1 MLHHVAV
8 NQPTTTAYLSRLQR
22 LSLLDG
28 EGTVIGR
35 VQDVVVVPST
45 PGEPPPVIGFVV
57 GTAGRRRIFVNGN
70 KVAEIDASGVRLVQ
84 GTLDYRAFRKRE
96 GELLARADIVGR
108 RIGGEVVG
116 DLSIIPTP
124 LGARAWQVQ
133 DVALVTP
140 GVLRRRRVGRTV
152 TWKELPELFDTG
164 RQVDRQVAALRD
176 LHPSEV
182 ATRVVRLPLAQRR
195 QLAEAMEDPELAD
208 LLEELPED
216 EQIRLIQDLG
226 VERVATVLG
235 EMEADDA
242 ADLLA
247 EMSEGDREEVLG
259 AMEDE
264 EQADDLRRLLTYDS
278 RSAGGLMTP
287 EPLILRP
294 DVTVGEALARLREF
308 DLPQVLACNVF
319 VTEPPTEAPTGR
331 YLGMVGFQRL
341 LRVPPGDPIGRVL
354 DDEAPEPVAPD
365 AAEIE
370 VARRLAAYDGLA
382 LPVVDRAGRLLGAV
396 TVDDVLDRV
405 LPVGWR
411 RR

>member
-1 MLHHVAV
+1 MLHGVPV
-8 NQPTTTAYLSRLQR
+8 TQPTTTAYLSRLQR

-28 EGTVIGR
+28 DGTVVGR
-35 VQDVVVVPST
+35 VDDVVIVPST
-45 PGEPPPVIGFVV
+45 PGDPPPVIGFVV
-57 GTAGRRRIFVNGN
+57 TTPGRRRIFVNGA
-70 KVAEIDASGVRLVQ
+70 KVAEIDGTGVRLVH
-84 GTLDYRAFRKRE
+84 GTVDYRAFRKRD
-96 GELLARADIVGR
+96 GELLGRADIVGR
-108 RIGGEVVG
+108 PVEGQVVT

-124 LGARAWQVQ
+124 LGSRAWQVQ
-133 DVALVTP
+133 DIALASS
-140 GVLRRRRVGRTV
+140 GVLRRRRVERTV
-152 TWKELPELFDTG
+152 TWKELPGLFDTG

-182 ATRVVRLPLAQRR
+182 AARVVRLPLAQRR

-216 EQIRLIQDLG
+216 EQIRLIQELG
-226 VERVATVLG
+226 IERVAVVLS

-247 EMSEGDREEVLG
+247 EMSEGDREEVLE

-264 EQADDLRRLLTYDS
+264 DQAEDLRRLLTYDS

-308 DLPQVLACNVF
+308 DLPQVLAANVF

-341 LRVPPGDPIGRVL
+341 LRVPPGEPVGRVL
-354 DDEAPEPVAPD
+354 DDDAPDPVAPD
-365 AAEIE
+365 ASEEE
-370 VARRLAAYDGLA
+370 VAQRLAAYDGLA

-396 TVDDVLDRV
+396 TVDDVLDRI

>member
-1 MLHHVAV
+1 MLLGMPAT
-8 NQPTTTAYLSRLQR
+8 QPTTRAYLSRLQR
-22 LSLLDG
+22 LPLLDG
-28 EGTVIGR
+28 DGAVLGR
-35 VQDVVVVPST
+35 VEDVVIVPST

-70 KVAEIDASGVRLVQ
+70 KVADIDPGGVRLVQ
-84 GTLDYRAFRKRE
+84 GTVDYRAFRKRD
-96 GELLARADIVGR
+96 GELLARADVIGR
-108 RIGGEVVG
+108 HVGGEVVA

-124 LGARAWQVQ
+124 LGARAWQVH
-133 DVALVTP
+133 DVALAAP
-140 GVLRRRRVGRTV
+140 GVLRRRRGGRTA

-182 ATRVVRLPLAQRR
+182 AARVVRLPMAQRR

-208 LLEELPED
+208 LLEQLPED
-216 EQIRLIQDLG
+216 EQVRLIEDLG
-226 VERVATVLG
+226 VERVAIVLA

-264 EQADDLRRLLTYDS
+264 EQADELRRLLTYDS
-278 RSAGGLMTP
+278 RSAGGLMNP
-287 EPLILRP
+287 EPMILRP
-294 DVTVGEALARLREF
+294 DVTVGEALARLREL

-341 LRVPPGDPIGRVL
+341 LRVPPGEPIGQVL

-365 AAEIE
+365 AVEDE

>member
-1 MLHHVAV
+1 MLHGVTTTS
-8 NQPTTTAYLSRLQR
+8 PTATAYLSRLQR
-22 LSLLDG
+22 LPLLDG
-28 EGTVIGR
+28 DGAVIGR
-35 VQDVVVVPST
+35 VEDVVIVPST

-57 GTAGRRRIFVNGN
+57 GTPGRRRIFVNGN
-70 KVAEIDASGVRLVQ
+70 KVAEIDVGGVRLVQ
-84 GTLDYRAFRKRE
+84 GSVDHRVFHQRD
-96 GELLARADIVGR
+96 GELLARADIIGR
-108 RIGGEVVG
+108 EIEGEVVG

-124 LGARAWQVQ
+124 LGTRAWQVQ
-133 DVALVTP
+133 DVALVAP

-152 TWKELPELFDTG
+152 TWKEMPSLFDTG

-182 ATRVVRLPLAQRR
+182 AARVVRLPLAQRR

-216 EQIRLIQDLG
+216 EQVRLIQDLG
-226 VERVATVLG
+226 VERVAIVLG

-247 EMSEGDREEVLG
+247 EMAEGDREEVLE
-259 AMEDE
+259 AMDDE
-264 EQADDLRRLLTYDS
+264 EQADDLRRLLSYDS
-278 RSAGGLMTP
+278 RSAGGLMNP

-294 DVTVGEALARLREF
+294 DVTVGEALARLRAF
-308 DLPQVLACNVF
+308 DLAQVLACNVF

-341 LRVPPGDPIGRVL
+341 LRVPPGEPIGRVL
-354 DDEAPEPVAPD
+354 DDEAPEPVAPE
-365 AAEIE
+365 APEGE

-396 TVDDVLDRV
+396 TVDDVLDRI

>member
-1 MLHHVAV
+1 MATTH
-8 NQPTTTAYLSRLQR
+8 PTTTAYLSRLQR
-22 LSLLDG
+22 LPLLDG
-28 EGTVIGR
+28 DGGVVGQVE
-35 VQDVVVVPST
+35 DVVIAPSS

-57 GTAGRRRIFVNGN
+57 GTPGRRRIFVNGN
-70 KVAEIDASGVRLVQ
+70 KVADIDPSGVRLVQ
-84 GTLDYRAFRKRE
+84 GTVDSRAFRKRD
-96 GELLARADIVGR
+96 GELLARADIIGR
-108 RIGGEVVG
+108 TVDSEVVG

-124 LGARAWQVQ
+124 LGARAWQVN
-133 DVALVTP
+133 DVALVVP

-152 TWKELPELFDTG
+152 SWSELPELFDTG

-182 ATRVVRLPLAQRR
+182 ATRVARLPLAQRR
-195 QLAEAMEDPELAD
+195 QLAEAMDDPELAD

-216 EQIRLIQDLG
+216 EQVRLIQDLG
-226 VERVATVLG
+226 VERVAIVLA

-247 EMSEGDREEVLG
+247 EMSEGDREEVLE

-278 RSAGGLMTP
+278 RSAGGLMNP
-287 EPLILRP
+287 EPLILLP
-294 DVTVGEALARLREF
+294 EVSVGEALARLREF

-319 VTEPPTEAPTGR
+319 VCESPTEAPTGR

-341 LRVPPGDPIGRVL
+341 LRIPPGEPIGRVL
-354 DDEAPEPVAPD
+354 DDEAPEPVAPE
-365 AAEIE
+365 AAEGE
-370 VARRLAAYDGLA
+370 VARRLAAYDGVA

-396 TVDDVLDRV
+396 TVDDVLDRI

-411 RR
+411 R

>member
-1 MLHHVAV
+1 MLHDVAAT
-8 NQPTTTAYLSRLQR
+8 QSTITAYLSRLQR
-22 LSLLDG
+22 LPLVDG
-28 EGTVIGR
+28 EGTDLGR
-35 VQDVVVVPST
+35 VDDVVIVPSA
-45 PGEPPPVIGFVV
+45 PGEAPPVIGFVV
-57 GTAGRRRIFVNGN
+57 STPGRRRIFVNGN
-70 KVAEIDASGVRLVQ
+70 KVAEIDPSGVRLVQ
-84 GTLDYRAFRKRE
+84 GTVDYRAFRKRE
-96 GELLARADIVGR
+96 GELLARADIIGR
-108 RIGGEVVG
+108 RVGGEVVA

-124 LGARAWQVQ
+124 LGTRAWQVH
-133 DVALVTP
+133 DVSLVTP
-140 GVLRRRRVGRTV
+140 GVLRRRRPRRTV
-152 TWKELPELFDTG
+152 TWKELPDLFDTG

-176 LHPSEV
+176 LHPSDV
-182 ATRVVRLPLAQRR
+182 ASRVVRLPLAQRR

-264 EQADDLRRLLTYDS
+264 EQADDLRRLLSYDS
-278 RSAGGLMTP
+278 HSAGGLMTP

-308 DLPQVLACNVF
+308 ELPQVLACNVF

-341 LRVPPGDPIGRVL
+341 LRVPPGEPIGQVL
-354 DDEAPEPVAPD
+354 DDEAPEPVAPE

>member
-1 MLHHVAV
+1 MLHLVPAT
-8 NQPTTTAYLSRLQR
+8 QPTTTAYLSRLQR

-28 EGTVIGR
+28 EGAVIGR
-35 VQDVVVVPST
+35 VEDVVIVPST
-45 PGEPPPVIGFVV
+45 PGDPPPVIGFVV
-57 GTAGRRRIFVNGN
+57 ATPGRRRIFVNGN

-84 GTLDYRAFRKRE
+84 GTVDYRAFHKRD

-108 RIGGEVVG
+108 RVGGEVVS

-124 LGARAWQVQ
+124 LGTRAWQVH

-152 TWKELPELFDTG
+152 TWKDLPGLFDTG

-182 ATRVVRLPLAQRR
+182 ASRVVRLPLSQRR

-226 VERVATVLG
+226 VERVAVVLA

-264 EQADDLRRLLTYDS
+264 EQADDLRRLLSYDS

-319 VTEPPTEAPTGR
+319 VTEAPTEAPTGR

-341 LRVPPGDPIGRVL
+341 LRVPPGEPIGRVL

-365 AAEIE
+365 AAEGE

-396 TVDDVLDRV
+396 TVDDVLDRI

>member
-1 MLHHVAV
+1 MLHSVTATH
-8 NQPTTTAYLSRLQR
+8 PTTTAYLSRLQR

-28 EGTVIGR
+28 DGVVIGR
-35 VQDVVVVPST
+35 VEDVVIVPST
-45 PGEPPPVIGFVV
+45 PGDPPPVIGFVV
-57 GTAGRRRIFVNGN
+57 GTPGRRRIFVNGN
-70 KVAEIDASGVRLVQ
+70 KVAEIDAGGVRLVQ
-84 GTLDYRAFRKRE
+84 GSVDHRVFHQRD
-96 GELLARADIVGR
+96 GELLARADIIGR
-108 RIGGEVVG
+108 EIEGEVVG

-124 LGARAWQVQ
+124 LGTRAWQVQ
-133 DVALVTP
+133 DVALVAP

-152 TWKELPELFDTG
+152 TWKEMPALFDTG

-182 ATRVVRLPLAQRR
+182 AARVVRLPLAQRR

-216 EQIRLIQDLG
+216 EQVRLIQDLG
-226 VERVATVLG
+226 VERVAIVLG

-247 EMSEGDREEVLG
+247 EMAEGDREEVLE
-259 AMEDE
+259 AMDDE
-264 EQADDLRRLLTYDS
+264 EQADDLRRLLSYDS
-278 RSAGGLMTP
+278 RSAGGLMNP

-294 DVTVGEALARLREF
+294 DITVGEALARLRAF
-308 DLPQVLACNVF
+308 DLAQVLACNVF

-341 LRVPPGDPIGRVL
+341 LRVPPGQPIGRVL
-354 DDEAPEPVAPD
+354 DDEAPEPVAPE
-365 AAEIE
+365 APEGE
-370 VARRLAAYDGLA
+370 VARRLAAYDGVA

-396 TVDDVLDRV
+396 TVDDVLDRI

>member
-1 MLHHVAV
+1 MPVT
-8 NQPTTTAYLSRLQR
+8 QPTTRAYLSRLQR

-28 EGTVIGR
+28 EGAVIGR
-35 VQDVVVVPST
+35 VEDVVIVPSN

-70 KVAEIDASGVRLVQ
+70 KVADIDASGVRLVQ
-84 GTLDYRAFRKRE
+84 GTVDYRAFRKRE

-108 RIGGEVVG
+108 HVGSEVVA

-124 LGARAWQVQ
+124 LGARAWQVH
-133 DVALVTP
+133 DVALGAP
-140 GVLRRRRVGRTV
+140 GVLRRRRTGRTV

-182 ATRVVRLPLAQRR
+182 AARVVRLPLAQRR

-226 VERVATVLG
+226 VERVAIVLG

-264 EQADDLRRLLTYDS
+264 EQADDLRRLLSYDS

-341 LRVPPGDPIGRVL
+341 LRVPPGEPIGQVL
-354 DDEAPEPVAPD
+354 DDEAPEPVSPD
-365 AAEIE
+365 AVEGE

-396 TVDDVLDRV
+396 TVDDVLDRI